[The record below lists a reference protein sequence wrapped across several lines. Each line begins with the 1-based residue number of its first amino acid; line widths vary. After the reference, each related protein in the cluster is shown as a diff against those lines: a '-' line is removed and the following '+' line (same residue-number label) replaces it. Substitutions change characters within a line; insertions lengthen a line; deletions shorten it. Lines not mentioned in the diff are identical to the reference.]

1 MAEMDYKILEDPKM
15 AKDALR
21 MIVKTKESL
30 DDFVDTLEM
39 LSNPRFKK
47 NLKKGL
53 SEARRGMTVKVSTKD
68 LRKRYNE

>member
-1 MAEMDYKILEDPKM
+1 MAEMNYKILEDPKI
-15 AKDALR
+15 AEDALR

-39 LSNPRFKK
+39 LSDPKFKK

-68 LRKRYNE
+68 LRKRHNE